1 MQALLSWNRL
11 GNKVPTHGSV
21 TGVGRQALGT
31 LGLDN
36 KV

>member
-11 GNKVPTHGSV
+11 GNKVPTHGPV
-21 TGVGRQALGT
+21 AGVGQQALGT